1 MIRSQEKNQNLMFW
15 RLSGTLVR
23 KKSPN
28 KKKKKI
34 GHFLTSDGQAKTN
47 VHDVTRKRGIVM
59 TLLKK
64 DLVI

>member
-23 KKSPN
+23 KKSP
-28 KKKKKI
+28 KKI

-64 DLVI
+64 DPVI

>member
-23 KKSPN
+23 KKSP
-28 KKKKKI
+28 KS
-34 GHFLTSDGQAKTN
+34 HFLTSDGQAKTN

-64 DLVI
+64 DPVI